1 MKSSLNRRVPGS
13 IAFGLIMIALGAFY
27 LAIEVSPSVRAFA
40 YGSST
45 WPYQIL
51 GLGAVLAV
59 VGLVTFK
66 PGLFIPA
73 SIVGGVGGILY
84 YCNLTG
90 NWEAWSYLWTLIPGF
105 VGVGLLLLGLFIR
118 SRGVI
123 FGGLWTLVSSA
134 ILFGIFG
141 FAFGDDL
148 SLARFVWPVGLILLG
163 LMFFIMP
170 LFRRGGKDGRP
181 ANNSEN

>member
-1 MKSSLNRRVPGS
+1 MKTPLTRRIPGS
-13 IAFGLIMIALGAFY
+13 IAFALILIALGVYY
-27 LAIEVSPSVRAFA
+27 LAIEISPAVRAFV
-40 YGSST
+40 YGRAT

-51 GLGAVLAV
+51 GLGALLGVI
-59 VGLVTFK
+59 GLITFK
-66 PGLFIPA
+66 PGLFVPA
-73 SIVGGVGGILY
+73 AIIGGVGGILY

-105 VGVGLLLLGLFIR
+105 VGVGLLLLGVFVG
-118 SRGVI
+118 SRGTI

-163 LMFFIMP
+163 LMFFLMP
-170 LFRRGGKDGRP
+170 LFKRTRKEKTE
-181 ANNSEN
+181 ANNSDN